1 VEKNSGINIKKIAQL
16 TGVHPSTVSRAL
28 NGSELVKPETRE
40 RIEKAANEGGYIRD
54 SLAKSLIVGRTY
66 TVGILVPEISST
78 FYSRIIDEIENEI
91 SREGYGII
99 IAATNFH
106 YSSEK
111 KALNSMLSKRVD
123 ALIICAPSD
132 EVLRDYRSLKANVPL
147 VLCDTTKEGVPFNDI
162 YMDEK
167 HGIEE
172 AVRYLTASGH
182 RKIGFIAEDVLTH
195 HRLNNFIKVM
205 RKCGFRIDREHI
217 LAEPGT
223 GSECG
228 YNAMMRFLGNG
239 RLPTALICARD
250 TIAIGVIRAAVENGL
265 KVPHDISIVGYDD
278 IDVSRYLLPALTTI
292 RQSSEEIGRQA
303 GKLLLKLI
311 NENPAARDKIHIVLT
326 PQLIIRESVS
336 SPGALGPGRSLQK
349 TAKKQKK

>member
-1 VEKNSGINIKKIAQL
+1 VERNGGINIKKIAQL

-28 NGSELVKPETRE
+28 NGSQRVKPETRE

-66 TVGILVPEISST
+66 TAGILVPEISST

-106 YSSEK
+106 YPSEK

-123 ALIICAPSD
+123 ALISCASSD
-132 EVLRDYRSLKANVPL
+132 EILEDYRRIRGNVPL
-147 VLCDTTKEGVPFNDI
+147 VLCDTTREGIPFNDV

-167 HGIEE
+167 RGIQE
-172 AVRYLTASGH
+172 AVFYLVGLGH
-182 RKIGFIAEDVLTH
+182 RKIGFIAEDALTR
-195 HRLNNFIKVM
+195 HRLDNFIKVM
-205 RKCGFRIDREHI
+205 KKCRLRLSRDHI
-217 LAEPGT
+217 RLEPGT

-228 YNAMMRFLGNG
+228 YNAMMRFLEGG

-250 TIAIGVIRAAVENGL
+250 TIAIGVMRAAAENGL
-265 KVPHDISIVGYDD
+265 KVPDDISIVGYDD

-303 GKLLLKLI
+303 GKMLLKLI
-311 NENPAARDKIHIVLT
+311 NEGSKTGDKTHIVLT
-326 PQLIIRESVS
+326 PQLIIRESAAR
-336 SPGALGPGRSLQK
+336 PRF
-349 TAKKQKK
+349 